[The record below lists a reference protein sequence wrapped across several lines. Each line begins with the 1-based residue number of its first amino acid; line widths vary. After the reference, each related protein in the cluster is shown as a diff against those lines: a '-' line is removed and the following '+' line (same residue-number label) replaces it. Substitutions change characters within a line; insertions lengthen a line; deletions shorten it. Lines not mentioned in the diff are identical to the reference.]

1 MSVVERA
8 LRTEPPLHGRM
19 FGHLAVR
26 ILERILSRITG
37 GTLVVEACFR
47 TRWFGDAQILLACS
61 SGGWRA

>member
-1 MSVVERA
+1 
-8 LRTEPPLHGRM
+8 M